1 MHDYPEILESFVENL
16 IFEIFNSVRTS
27 KQVEDRYQP
36 LSPIIKGLTT
46 KELRERAQTAAK
58 YLLSNV
64 DSVEELA
71 EIEKNSLLREA
82 LQHALSADDQ
92 DTE

>member
-1 MHDYPEILESFVENL
+1 MHDYPEILESYVENL
-16 IFEIFNSVRTS
+16 FFEIFNSVRTS
-27 KQVEDRYQP
+27 KQMEDRYQP

-46 KELRERAQTAAK
+46 KEFREKAQTAAT
-58 YLLSNV
+58 YILSKV

-71 EIEKNSLLREA
+71 EIENNSLLRET
-82 LQHALSADDQ
+82 LQHALSPDDQ